1 MSILYMTTGFEYL
14 DFVGSFVFA
23 ITGAS
28 IAAKEK
34 FDFFGMLFL
43 AFLTAVGGGTVRDLI
58 IQSQAFWTINPAYLY
73 LIFLATLSTFFL
85 KSFYERSAKFLF
97 FLDTLGLG
105 TFAVI
110 GTHKTL
116 SMWFNLETSL
126 VMGTVSAVLG
136 GILRSAFSK
145 EHSILINRELYATI
159 AALVSLVYIG
169 LVKLEVSSLLCASLS
184 IMTAYLVRYLA
195 IKFRIKMPSL
205 EN

>member
-1 MSILYMTTGFEYL
+1 MANGFELL
-14 DFVGSFVFA
+14 DFVGTFVFA

-28 IAAKEK
+28 IGAKEK

-58 IQSQAFWTINPAYLY
+58 IQSKVFWTINPAYIY
-73 LIFLATLSTFFL
+73 LIFLACLSTFFL
-85 KSFYERSAKFLF
+85 KSFYDKSSKFLF

-110 GTHKTL
+110 GTEKTL
-116 SMWFNLETSL
+116 SLGFNMETAL
-126 VMGTVSAVLG
+126 VMGTISAVLG

-159 AALVSLVYIG
+159 AAMVSLIYIG
-169 LVKLEVSSLLCASLS
+169 LTHLTNSSLACASVAIIS
-184 IMTAYLVRYLA
+184 AYIIRYLA